1 MIFAVIQIEVLRADF
16 DIAHE
21 FSILQALLR
30 LRYLRLIEFGNIEF
44 LCEYFGQKVDKKDD
58 DQQDSG
64 NSEGCVILCLGHAQ
78 VQLDRKGS
86 AGFEDFFEKSCK
98 GLWQKIAASGGE

>member
-1 MIFAVIQIEVLRADF
+1 MLILILLMNSPFCRRCCVCVI
-16 DIAHE
+16 
-21 FSILQALLR
+21 
-30 LRYLRLIEFGNIEF
+30 LRLIEFGNIEF

-98 GLWQKIAASGGE
+98 GLGQKIAASGGE